1 MWIPCFVL
9 FLILVPSG
17 PPFGVVIESRSEK
30 ELNITWDPP
39 ERKFWNGKLTGY
51 QVCYCY
57 GKSCKDWKC
66 ALVKTPAESY
76 SISQLESATKYS
88 VTVAAGTKI
97 GYGNKSSEVSK
108 ITNGGTGT

>member
-1 MWIPCFVL
+1 M
-9 FLILVPSG
+9 PSG
-17 PPFGVVIESRSEK
+17 PPLGVAIESRSEK
-30 ELNITWDPP
+30 ELNITWDRP

-51 QVCYCY
+51 QVCYY
-57 GKSCKDWKC
+57 SGKSRKDWKC
-66 ALVKTPAESY
+66 VKTPAESY

-108 ITNGGTGT
+108 ITNGGMGT